1 MPEIT
6 KRPLVVDEVIIKKIQ
21 VVSGNIDISRDGFT
35 LGTVVT
41 TKDGGSKWN
50 IQDKPIFTTGT
61 YSQDDEVFHNGSIW
75 ISLEDN
81 NQTEP
86 KDDAIKWQEVEK
98 FDANGI
104 LLENVTE
111 TGSVAVL
118 ITGEVREKYLEHY
131 DSSMKKALF
140 KNKIILR

>member
-1 MPEIT
+1 MSFLLFL
-6 KRPLVVDEVIIKKIQ
+6 KFIQ
-21 VVSGNIDISRDGFT
+21 SCKHISFLNFIT
-35 LGTVVT
+35 LGFASC
-41 TKDGGSKWN
+41 GSFSN
-50 IQDKPIFTTGT
+50 
-61 YSQDDEVFHNGSIW
+61 SIHW
-75 ISLEDN
+75 SSVPTIINS
-81 NQTEP
+81 